1 MLTIAID
8 AMGGDHGPDVTVPAA
23 LRSLEAHADVR
34 ILLVGDQPTLLRAL
48 YRQPPYPADRL
59 LVHHAPAVVGMDEA
73 PSQVLRSRL
82 DSSLGI
88 AMQLVAQNAAAACIS
103 AGNTGALMA
112 LGCKIIG
119 TFEGIRR
126 PAICAAIPTREGHCH
141 VLDLGANVNSS
152 ARQLVQFALMGS
164 TLVSVAEGFDRPRVA
179 LLNVGAED
187 SKGNAQVR
195 EAGERL
201 RMMPEVYYVGF
212 VEGHDLFR
220 DAAEVIVCDGFV
232 GNITLKA
239 SEELIRMMSG
249 LILAGF
255 QRNWF
260 SRLVGALTRWVLGA
274 FRRQMDPAQN
284 NGASL
289 LGLRR
294 TVVKS
299 HGAANTDSFTHAI
312 ETAIIEARRDLPGR
326 IQQQLARS
334 RRAHRHDDERPPP
347 NAGRGERPAL
357 HVARSETG

>member
-8 AMGGDHGPDVTVPAA
+8 AMGGDHGPEVTVPAA
-23 LRSLEAHADVR
+23 LRCLESFDDLR
-34 ILLVGDQPTLLRAL
+34 IVLVGDQPTLLREL
-48 YRQPPYPADRL
+48 YRQPPYAAGRL
-59 LVHHAPAVVGMDEA
+59 WVRHAPQVVGMDEA
-73 PSQVLRSRL
+73 PAQALRNRL

-88 AMQLVAQNAAAACIS
+88 ALQLVAQNAAAACIS
-103 AGNTGALMA
+103 AGNTGAIMA

-126 PAICAAIPTREGHCH
+126 PAICAAIPTRDGHCH

-179 LLNVGAED
+179 LLNVGAEA

-201 RMMPEVYYVGF
+201 RMMHELRYVGF

-239 SEELIRMMSG
+239 SEELLRMMSG
-249 LILAGF
+249 LIIAGF

-260 SRLVGALTRWVLGA
+260 ARLVGGLTRWVLGG
-274 FRRQMDPAQN
+274 FRRQMDPARN

-299 HGAANTDSFTHAI
+299 HGAANVESFVHAI
-312 ETAIIEARRDLPGR
+312 ETAVTEARRDLPGR

-334 RRAHRHDDERPPP
+334 RRAHRHEGEADPVRRKVEQPTLRVAGSER
-347 NAGRGERPAL
+347 
-357 HVARSETG
+357 S